1 MEIHERHHDK
11 DEILLLACD
20 GVWDVC
26 ENEEAGQIL
35 KEVLLDGEKRM
46 ALMAEELLDQC
57 LMRYSKDNISA
68 VVVGFEKMSRHE
80 KEGEGVE
87 GRRRK
92 RQQLQ
97 EGGGGGGRGG
107 AGGGKVGGGEGRATR
122 RTGVRTSRE
131 GGRKEG
137 GSR

>member
-1 MEIHERHHDK
+1 MPEIEIHTRHPEK
-11 DEILLLACD
+11 DELLLLACD

-35 KEVLLDGEKRM
+35 KEVLNDGEKRM
-46 ALMAEELLDQC
+46 ALIAEELLDQC

-68 VVVGFEKMSRHE
+68 VVVGFEQMARHA

-92 RQQLQ
+92 RQQQ
-97 EGGGGGGRGG
+97 QQGGGGGGS
-107 AGGGKVGGGEGRATR
+107 VGSGDE
-122 RTGVRTSRE
+122 
-131 GGRKEG
+131 
-137 GSR
+137 

>member
-1 MEIHERHHDK
+1 MLPLLLPQLFTHPPSLPPFPPSLPRHLPPERQKVTAVPEVEIHERHHDK

-80 KEGEGVE
+80 KEGEG
-87 GRRRK
+87 
-92 RQQLQ
+92 
-97 EGGGGGGRGG
+97 
-107 AGGGKVGGGEGRATR
+107 GEGD
-122 RTGVRTSRE
+122 GDEV
-131 GGRKEG
+131 GWW
-137 GSR
+137 